1 MPFCVLQDSVPV
13 PVWPGLD
20 IDTRRLESVFPD
32 FPWILESRRG
42 RGMRPRRF
50 KNDSVTGET
59 LPAAPQ
65 GKGHRGYT
73 ECDEHDG
80 HQGGRL
86 GIHTRL
92 GILDDGF
99 GGLEQPEVPQQD
111 LAAAVIGEER
121 NLLMLAA
128 VEPDRVAGKLAFI
141 GGDWPIP

>member
-1 MPFCVLQDSVPV
+1 
-13 PVWPGLD
+13 
-20 IDTRRLESVFPD
+20 
-32 FPWILESRRG
+32 
-42 RGMRPRRF
+42 MRPAPVYRTIRLP
-50 KNDSVTGET
+50 GT

-128 VEPDRVAGKLAFI
+128 VEPGPSS
-141 GGDWPIP
+141 W